1 MKEKEVFVE
10 PEMEILT
17 FEVQDVVKTSN
28 GSSGGIVLPDDP
40 W

>member
-10 PEMEILT
+10 PELEILE
-17 FEVQDVVKTSN
+17 FEAQDVVTA
-28 GSSGGIVLPDDP
+28 SSGGIVLPDDE